1 MARSE
6 LTLQQEK
13 FVVELCKG
21 KDATEAAIAAGYAP
35 AYAGQRAYKLKQ
47 NPTIKKRIQEVKEEL
62 VKKAGLDKDFVLNKW
77 EHMIEVLGQEVQ
89 AMGANG
95 EPIFTKE
102 GEPATKFIEPHALRN
117 VLRDLYHQILRWTD
131 PQWTVFRVRPRCA
144 HGDHVPRLSRQRRP
158 GFLRGCGPGV
168 CSGAQCPDC

>member
-77 EHMIEVLGQEVQ
+77 EHMIKVLSQEVQ

-117 VLRDLYHQILRWTD
+117 VLRDLSQYLGMLD
-131 PQWTVFRVRPRCA
+131 KADKEDGKLEKTV
-144 HGDHVPRLSRQRRP
+144 
-158 GFLRGCGPGV
+158 GV
-168 CSGAQCPDC
+168 LKVVAPMTKEEWLNRE